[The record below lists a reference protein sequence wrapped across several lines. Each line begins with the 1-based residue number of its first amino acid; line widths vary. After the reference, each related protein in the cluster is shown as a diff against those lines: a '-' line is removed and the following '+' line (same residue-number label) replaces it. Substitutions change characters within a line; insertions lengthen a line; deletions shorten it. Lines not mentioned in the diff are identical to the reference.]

1 MKVRLPVV
9 VMVAIAAAV
18 LAAVIGSASGAAGGG
33 KLRCFADSP
42 ATCTLNSATSATI
55 DATAGGDAGVYL
67 SNGKS
72 LNGTP
77 LANADFSFTYFC
89 TITTDIASCT
99 GGGAPR
105 WSIPISTDG
114 NSKTT
119 EGYAFMDGAN
129 CLANG
134 TATSGNSLTVSTTVA
149 TCPVFFGPNSYANWD
164 AFAAANP
171 SYTIAGDLPFV
182 ISDTTTVAAQI
193 VSNVDET
200 KS

>member
-1 MKVRLPVV
+1 MKGRLSIA
-9 VMVAIAAAV
+9 VMLAVAATV
-18 LAAVIGSASGAAGGG
+18 LAAAGSASGDAGGG
-33 KLRCFADSP
+33 KLRCFADAP
-42 ATCTLNSATSATI
+42 AVCTLNSGAASATI

-89 TITTDIASCT
+89 GDTTDITSCT
-99 GGGAPR
+99 GGGIPR

-119 EGYAFMDGAN
+119 EGYAFIDGAN

-134 TATSGNSLTVSTTVA
+134 TPTSGGALTVSTTVA
-149 TCPVFFGPNSYANWD
+149 TCPVFFGSAEYPNWD

-171 SYTIAGDLPFV
+171 SYTISGDVPFV
-182 ISDTTTVAAQI
+182 ISDGSTASPQI
-193 VSNVDET
+193 VSNVIAT